1 MPTSRRTFL
10 EEVSFASLI
19 AGFPLSAQAALQK
32 YAEKPPDPV
41 FPKALKPGMTVALVT
56 PSSAGSSLA
65 DTEVAVEIVKAL
77 GFTPKVFPHVGE
89 ATKYLAG
96 PDDHRAADLNAAFA
110 DPSVDGILCL
120 HGGYGASRILPL
132 LDYEVIRKNPKVI
145 CGYSDITALL
155 NAIHRLTGLVT
166 FHGPLGSEAQTDYS
180 LAEFKRVLMTAEP
193 AGRVGAPPEPRQR
206 ERAIALD
213 RENWIY
219 KLAPGKAKGRLVGGN
234 IAVFST
240 LVGTPFEPELK
251 GRILFLEEVGE
262 DPYRIDRWLT
272 QFLLTGKLSGLA
284 GVALGKFSRCTPG
297 DFRPSYNGAGQWT
310 WQEVCKDRFGKL
322 GIPVVA
328 NLVFGHVPDKAT
340 LPLGVMAE
348 LDGDAG
354 TLTLL
359 EAAVR

>member
-19 AGFPLSAQAALQK
+19 AGFPLSAQAALTK
-32 YAEKPPDPV
+32 YAEKPPDPL

-56 PSSAGSSLA
+56 PSSPGDGLA
-65 DTEVAVEIVKAL
+65 DTDWGVEIVKAL
-77 GFTPKVFPHVGE
+77 GFKPKVFPHVGE
-89 ATKYLAG
+89 ETRYLAG
-96 PDDHRAADLNAAFA
+96 PDEHRAADLNAAFA
-110 DPSVDGILCL
+110 DPSVDAIFCL

-132 LDYEVIRKNPKVI
+132 LDYETIRKNPKVF

-166 FHGPLGSEAQTDYS
+166 FHGPVGSEAQTDYT
-180 LAEFKRVLMTAEP
+180 LASFRKVIMQAQP
-193 AGRVGAPPEPRQR
+193 AGRIAEPPAPKGPSR
-206 ERAIALD
+206 EISID

-219 KLAPGKAKGRLVGGN
+219 KLAPGKGRGRLVGGN
-234 IAVFST
+234 ISVFST

-284 GVALGKFSRCTPG
+284 GVALGKFAHCTPG
-297 DFRPSYNGAGQWT
+297 DYKPSFGGNQWT
-310 WQEVCKDRFGKL
+310 WQEVCKDRLGKL

-340 LPLGVMAE
+340 LPLGVLAE